1 MMRRFDLKTGL
12 GEVLFDALP
21 DDLSLLYVD
30 RNDELPSDLY
40 REALGAG
47 RDAREMVLQAF
58 IDEFMDSSKW
68 DAAVEVLIEAA
79 RSEGVNLHSPLVSVD
94 VEDWSVL
101 IDEVIDRDTSDGWNV
116 MMDIASRDQV
126 VLGYHL
132 SDAHYVVDADVHDLG
147 ITFGLL
153 SEEDA
158 EQSEWL
164 KRIALQGQGH
174 PTILFAVAGDDLL
187 GFLRDVY
194 VHGEE
199 PGAYVTVRAYDAGLF
214 DGLNGAGWFEHVD
227 QHYGLEFELQ
237 IDEFLKGAWVDNE
250 PGKSGTWTEIAG
262 SPARL
267 RAMGD
272 LRLRVPAS

>member
-1 MMRRFDLKTGL
+1 MSRRDELATEL
-12 GEVLFDALP
+12 GRVLFDALP
-21 DDLSLLYVD
+21 EDVALLYAD
-30 RNDELPSDLY
+30 RRDELPSDLY

-47 RDAREMVLQAF
+47 RAAREMVLQDF
-58 IDEFMDSSKW
+58 IDEFLDSSKW
-68 DAAVEVLIEAA
+68 DAAVETVIEAA
-79 RSEGVNLHSPLVSVD
+79 RSEGVNVRSPLVSVD
-94 VEDWSVL
+94 PADWYVL
-101 IDEVIDRDTSDGWNV
+101 VDEVMDRDTSDGWNV
-116 MMDIASRDQV
+116 MMDIAARDQV

-132 SDAHYVVDADVHDLG
+132 SDAYVEDGDVHDLG

-164 KRIALQGQGH
+164 KKVAAKGQGH
-174 PTILFAVAGDDLL
+174 PTILFAVPGDELL

-214 DGLNGAGWFEHVD
+214 DAMYGSGWFEHVD

-237 IDEFLKGAWVDNE
+237 IDEFLDRVWVDNE

-262 SPARL
+262 APARL
-267 RAMGD
+267 RAIGD
-272 LRLRVPAS
+272 LLLRVPGKW

>member
-1 MMRRFDLKTGL
+1 VSKRDELVTEL
-12 GEVLFDALP
+12 GRVLFDALP
-21 DDLSLLYVD
+21 EDVTLLYAD

-40 REALGAG
+40 REALLAG
-47 RDAREMVLQAF
+47 RNAREAVLQEF

-68 DAAVEVLIEAA
+68 DAAVETVIETA
-79 RSEGVNLHSPLVSVD
+79 RGEGVRLSSPLVSVD
-94 VEDWSVL
+94 PEDWYLL
-101 IDEVIDRDTSDGWNV
+101 IEEVMERDTSDGWNV

-132 SDAHYVVDADVHDLG
+132 SDAYVEDGQVHDLG

-164 KRIALQGQGH
+164 KKIALEGRGH
-174 PTILFAVAGDDLL
+174 PTILFSVPGDELF

-194 VHGEE
+194 VRGEE

-227 QHYGLEFELQ
+227 NHYGLEFELQ
-237 IDEFLKGAWVDNE
+237 VDEFLKGAWVDNE
-250 PGKSGTWTEIAG
+250 PGKSGTWTEVAG
-262 SPARL
+262 APTRL

-272 LRLRVPAS
+272 LTLRVSAS